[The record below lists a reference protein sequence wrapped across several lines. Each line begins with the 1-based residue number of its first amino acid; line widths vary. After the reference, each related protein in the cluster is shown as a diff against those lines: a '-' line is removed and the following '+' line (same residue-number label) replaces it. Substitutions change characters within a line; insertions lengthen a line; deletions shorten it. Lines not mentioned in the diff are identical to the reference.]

1 MACEMCIRDS
11 PETLEPQKEVKEVV
25 QTVSPQGA
33 IPEGTVLGDGH
44 IKFVLALS
52 LIHIFLQDYV
62 SVYLPQDGQW
72 NLMADCIEFDI
83 KPYYQEEKIKYEGK
97 MAGELHL
104 KVTSMNNNKNEV
116 LLNQKIP
123 LSEKR
128 LLKLSRKIKNKEE
141 IVFDIETII
150 DEMCIRDS
158 LKDLIIIF
166 IM

>member
-1 MACEMCIRDS
+1 MY
-11 PETLEPQKEVKEVV
+11 
-25 QTVSPQGA
+25 
-33 IPEGTVLGDGH
+33 
-44 IKFVLALS
+44 LS
-52 LIHIFLQDYV
+52 RFLQDYV

-123 LSEKR
+123 PASD
-128 LLKLSRKIKNKEE
+128 KLPPLPAP
-141 IVFDIETII
+141 
-150 DEMCIRDS
+150 IRER
-158 LKDLIIIF
+158 
-166 IM
+166 